1 MAARGRSLQPPVL
14 VALVV
19 QTNVLLA
26 VNQGRKINRF
36 FVSLAFC
43 EAALMDDV
51 SAGKMTS

>member
-36 FVSLAFC
+36 FSV
-43 EAALMDDV
+43 
-51 SAGKMTS
+51 